1 MQLSNLTCNVA
12 MNLTDVLLCFLQLG
26 NFTYTVNMHADPAS
40 AETIP
45 QLSAPLGSTATHT
58 LTLDNPV
65 GVEVVLQ
72 ISCSNPQSFI
82 LNSVS
87 AVLPPFGQTELPV
100 VYMPSTLGE
109 LLAQLTANA
118 ASTVY

>member
-87 AVLPPFGQTELPV
+87 VVLPPYGQTELPV

-109 LLAQLTANA
+109 LLT
-118 ASTVY
+118 